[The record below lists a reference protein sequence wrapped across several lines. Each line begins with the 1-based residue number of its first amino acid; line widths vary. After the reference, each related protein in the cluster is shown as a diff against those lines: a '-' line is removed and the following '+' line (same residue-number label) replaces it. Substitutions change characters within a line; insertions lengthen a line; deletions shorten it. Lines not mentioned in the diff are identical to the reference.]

1 MRRHWVPSRGV
12 GRAWTQSR
20 SPGQGQARE
29 GVVPGSARTH
39 RAPGEQRGGTGG
51 GPSKGP
57 EILGQGQG
65 PPEEQPG
72 LKQGARPWK
81 GTPRVRALLD
91 SRTQGKGQGLGGKGG
106 QAMAQGEVGSRHRS
120 TAGGGVWWGVVGW
133 RGRGRAWGAGALGRG
148 RAKGPG
154 KARGRA
160 TLSPR
165 EPGGARRPSPLP
177 RSRGASWQR
186 GQSGK
191 GVWQGQGQGQ
201 CRPRWGRRGGGPGP
215 KQGAQPRDLDGGQA
229 ARAKQGRPRASRR
242 AAPGQGSARE
252 PRGAGR
258 RAEQGPRFQSPRA
271 R

>member
-12 GRAWTQSR
+12 GRARTQSR
-20 SPGQGQARE
+20 SPGQGQAGE

-120 TAGGGVWWGVVGW
+120 TAGGGVWWGGGGGLGEQGPWAEGGQRDQARQGAGRPCPLGSLEGPGGQARCLGAGEPPGRGVSQAKGSG
-133 RGRGRAWGAGALGRG
+133 RGRGRDSAG
-148 RAKGPG
+148 
-154 KARGRA
+154 
-160 TLSPR
+160 
-165 EPGGARRPSPLP
+165 
-177 RSRGASWQR
+177 
-186 GQSGK
+186 
-191 GVWQGQGQGQ
+191 
-201 CRPRWGRRGGGPGP
+201 RGGGG
-215 KQGAQPRDLDGGQA
+215 
-229 ARAKQGRPRASRR
+229 
-242 AAPGQGSARE
+242 
-252 PRGAGR
+252 GAGGR
-258 RAEQGPRFQSPRA
+258 DPSKEPSLGT
-271 R
+271 